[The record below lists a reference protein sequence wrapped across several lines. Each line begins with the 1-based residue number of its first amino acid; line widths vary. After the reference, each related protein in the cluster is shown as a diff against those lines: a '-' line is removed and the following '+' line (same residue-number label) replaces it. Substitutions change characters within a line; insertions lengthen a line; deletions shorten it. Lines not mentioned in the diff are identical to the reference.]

1 MKPLLHPIPGTLS
14 FLFPFPFLSRHVCAM
29 YAPDARHLRIAC
41 RPQKGHREERR
52 MVAGRLQRRL
62 DAAWTGPKSDLQ
74 AASGA
79 AACTAFDKAIEEILN
94 FFTQGTCNF
103 QNLL

>member
-1 MKPLLHPIPGTLS
+1 MKPLLHPLPGTLS
-14 FLFPFPFLSRHVCAM
+14 FLFPFPFLSRHVCVM

-41 RPQKGHREERR
+41 RPQKGRR

>member
-1 MKPLLHPIPGTLS
+1 
-14 FLFPFPFLSRHVCAM
+14 
-29 YAPDARHLRIAC
+29 
-41 RPQKGHREERR
+41 

-62 DAAWTGPKSDLQ
+62 EAAWTGLKSDPQ

-79 AACTAFDKAIEEILN
+79 AGGTAFDKAIEEILN